1 MELSY
6 TTIKWFNSLDYT
18 FYKFIRMKI
27 EVSNGELL
35 DKISILELKL
45 LKIEDEDKLVNIKKE
60 FETLNPL
67 CVELFEKFGGQLQNH
82 YLELARI
89 NGLLWDIEDWIR
101 DCEREKRFDEEFIQ
115 LARSVY
121 VTNDQRS
128 EVKKLINITTGSD
141 LVEEKSYKD
150 YK

>member
-1 MELSY
+1 
-6 TTIKWFNSLDYT
+6 
-18 FYKFIRMKI
+18 MKI

-35 DKISILELKL
+35 DKISILELKM
-45 LKIEDEDKLVNIKKE
+45 LKIEDEDKLVNVKKE

-67 CVELFEKFGGQLQNH
+67 CVKLFEKFGGQLQNH

-128 EVKKLINITTGSD
+128 EVKKLINVMTNSG

>member
-1 MELSY
+1 
-6 TTIKWFNSLDYT
+6 
-18 FYKFIRMKI
+18 MKI

-45 LKIEDEDKLVNIKKE
+45 LKIEDKEKLINIQKE
-60 FETLNPL
+60 FDVLNPL

-128 EVKKLINITTGSD
+128 EIKKLINKTTG
-141 LVEEKSYKD
+141 
-150 YK
+150 

>member
-1 MELSY
+1 
-6 TTIKWFNSLDYT
+6 
-18 FYKFIRMKI
+18 MKI

-45 LKIEDEDKLVNIKKE
+45 LKIEDKEKLVNIQKE

-67 CVELFEKFGGQLQNH
+67 CQKLFEKYDGELQTH

-89 NGLLWDIEDWIR
+89 NGQLWDIEDWIR
-101 DCEREKRFDEEFIQ
+101 NCEREKRFDKEFVE

-121 VTNDQRS
+121 ITNDKRS
-128 EVKKLINITTGSD
+128 EVKKIINILTHSD
-141 LVEEKSYKD
+141 FIEEKSYK
-150 YK
+150 

>member
-1 MELSY
+1 
-6 TTIKWFNSLDYT
+6 
-18 FYKFIRMKI
+18 MKI

-45 LKIEDEDKLVNIKKE
+45 LKIEDKEKLVNIQKE
-60 FETLNPL
+60 FDTLNPL
-67 CVELFEKFGGQLQNH
+67 AKELFENFGGQLQNH

-128 EVKKLINITTGSD
+128 EIKKLINKATNSD

>member
-1 MELSY
+1 
-6 TTIKWFNSLDYT
+6 
-18 FYKFIRMKI
+18 MKI

-45 LKIEDEDKLVNIKKE
+45 LKIEDKEKLVNIQKE
-60 FETLNPL
+60 FDALNLL
-67 CVELFEKFGGQLQNH
+67 CVKLFEKFGAQLQNH

-101 DCEREKRFDEEFIQ
+101 DCEREKRFDAEFIQ

-128 EVKKLINITTGSD
+128 EVKKIINVLTGSG

>member
-1 MELSY
+1 
-6 TTIKWFNSLDYT
+6 
-18 FYKFIRMKI
+18 MKI

-45 LKIEDEDKLVNIKKE
+45 LKIEDKEKLVNVQKE
-60 FETLNPL
+60 FEELNPL
-67 CVELFEKFGGQLQNH
+67 CQKLFEQFDGQLQNH
-82 YLELARI
+82 YLELASI

-121 VTNDQRS
+121 ATNDRRS
-128 EVKKLINITTGSD
+128 KVKKIINTITGSK
-141 LVEEKSYKD
+141 LTEEKSYKD
-150 YK
+150 YQ

>member
-1 MELSY
+1 
-6 TTIKWFNSLDYT
+6 
-18 FYKFIRMKI
+18 MKI

-45 LKIEDEDKLVNIKKE
+45 LKIEDKEKLVNIQKE
-60 FETLNPL
+60 FDTLNPL
-67 CVELFEKFGGQLQNH
+67 AKELFENFGGQLQNH

-128 EVKKLINITTGSD
+128 EIKKLINKTTNSD